1 MEPNTVLINFY
12 KENAEF
18 KWHRD
23 PSVMHPRHMY
33 LCGRKHPDFDATKGW
48 QVIWRDSQH
57 AEVVTNARAQH
68 YSLVALSPS
77 LGHRARGSRITF
89 CSALHQNPAA
99 TRVVPTPTT

>member
-18 KWHRD
+18 KWHR
-23 PSVMHPRHMY
+23 S
-33 LCGRKHPDFDATKGW
+33 TKGW